1 MKTIKFG
8 DLGPDVL
15 FLQAAIN
22 HPELD
27 GILGARTEESLKKYQ
42 TNNSLLSDGICGPKT
57 WEKILNQREKISKE
71 DIEDLSKA
79 LGCEYAAL
87 MAVREIESGGYSSF
101 TQEGRPKALFE
112 GHIFW
117 QQLNKLGFNPLSYQ
131 PTNKEILYPRWTKQY
146 YLGGDREYDRIQQAW
161 RISPK
166 ATMLSTSLGMFQ
178 IMGFNWVYTSC
189 CNVGEYW
196 KRSFLSEKSQLSLFG
211 ELLKSQGLIKYLINK
226 DWKTF
231 AKLYNGSGYSQN
243 QYDSKLQK
251 AYNKYKS

>member
-27 GILGARTEESLKKYQ
+27 GILGVKTEESLKKYQ
-42 TNNSLLSDGICGPKT
+42 QQNNLTSDGICGPRT
-57 WEKILNQREKISKE
+57 WDNILRKREKIAKE
-71 DIEDLSKA
+71 DIEELSKD

-87 MAVREIESGGYSSF
+87 MAIREIESGGNSSF

-117 QQLNKLGFNPLSYQ
+117 QQLSKLGFNPLSYQ
-131 PTNKEILYPRWTKQY
+131 PMNKEILYPRWTKQY
-146 YLGGDREYDRIQQAW
+146 YLGGDKEYDRIQQAW

-166 ATMLSTSLGMFQ
+166 AAMLSTSLGMFQ
-178 IMGFNWVYTSC
+178 IMGFNWVYTK
-189 CNVGEYW
+189 CNSVGQYW
-196 KRSFLSEKSQLSLFG
+196 KQSFLSEKNQLKLFSD
-211 ELLKSQGLIKYLINK
+211 LLISQGLIKYIKEK

-231 AKLYNGSGYSQN
+231 ARLYNGPGYSQN
-243 QYDSKLQK
+243 QYDSRLQK
-251 AYNKYKS
+251 AYNKYKK